1 MSGVLGIVGGTAVLW
16 LLLVGTVRLLQPW
29 LSRVLPHSVRVSA
42 SWYCISVHSER
53 VPSFLRSP
61 RCAAPA
67 TSPPPAATT
76 PSVAELFGD
85 TVVDLL
91 DTASSAVS
99 TVSDDDSDD
108 DDTAVFAAD
117 AQRATQQRPARR
129 GCRAR
134 VLHIVYRLWRL
145 FGLSAR
151 GWNKF
156 YSVGAVVACTLGV
169 LVLVFIFVNPAVAL
183 AYLSRMLRAA
193 HSPAAAAA
201 AAPTLSAPLV
211 TDTATATA
219 TAAAA
224 AAGAAPTL
232 QPVVPGLTFP
242 LNRALLM
249 VAAVALCGVFHEL
262 GHAFAAVVQGYALQA
277 VGVELYL
284 LVVPKFYAD
293 IDGAVQGAPA
303 AQSLR
308 VFCAGVWHN
317 LVMGAAALA
326 LTAVLST
333 AFLDALYTPSAQG
346 PVVTGIPPASP
357 MAAARLALG
366 DALVRVGTCPVSSA
380 ADWDACLT
388 RLSHAQQAH
397 TLPQGFCVPGTR
409 ARRPSHLW
417 NDSELDA
424 MLSRLLLFFKPLLL
438 SRLSHPP
445 FFCLFLVHPAWKEQR
460 GSPTIAQCC
469 KSGYNGYGQCF
480 AVTVSSLLAL
490 LLSPHPT
497 FLSLVFAPSRFVAQQ
512 DRSPV
517 ETSQSASNSSK
528 QFCLE
533 PYAVVAHS
541 AGRCSAHGSECSA
554 ANSSGVCVVPVLPQG
569 QLFVDLTFLP
579 QGSSDPLTVIYAG
592 TLANLWNSRL

>member
-16 LLLVGTVRLLQPW
+16 LLLVGAVRLLQPW
-29 LSRVLPHSVRVSA
+29 LSRVLPHTVRVSA

-67 TSPPPAATT
+67 ASPPPAATT
-76 PSVAELFGD
+76 PSVAEPFGD

-91 DTASSAVS
+91 DTASSALS
-99 TVSDDDSDD
+99 TVSDDDSDDDDDD

-117 AQRATQQRPARR
+117 AQRAAQQRPARR

-134 VLHIVYRLWRL
+134 VLHTVYRLWRL

-169 LVLVFIFVNPAVAL
+169 LVLFFIFVNPAVAL
-183 AYLSRMLRAA
+183 AYLSRMLRTA
-193 HSPAAAAA
+193 HSPAAATAA
-201 AAPTLSAPLV
+201 AATLSAPLV
-211 TDTATATA
+211 TDTATAT
-219 TAAAA
+219 A

-262 GHAFAAVVQGYALQA
+262 GHALAAVVQGYALQA

-317 LVMGAAALA
+317 LVMGAAAFA

-380 ADWDACLT
+380 ADWDACLA
-388 RLSHAQQAH
+388 RLSHAQQAR

-417 NDSELDA
+417 NDKELDA
-424 MLSRLLLFFKPLLL
+424 MLSRLLSFFLSSLL
-438 SRLSHPP
+438 SRLSHHPP
-445 FFCLFLVHPAWKEQR
+445 FFVCSLCIQR
-460 GSPTIAQCC
+460 GRSSVGIPPLPSAAKAATTDMGSASPSQSVPSLPCCCQHTPPFFFFHWFLLHLILWHNRSGRLWKRVKVYPTAQ
-469 KSGYNGYGQCF
+469 SSSVWSHTLLWHTRLAGVLHTGQSAALPTPAASASFLCSRK
-480 AVTVSSLLAL
+480 ASSLW
-490 LLSPHPT
+490 T
-497 FLSLVFAPSRFVAQQ
+497 
-512 DRSPV
+512 
-517 ETSQSASNSSK
+517 
-528 QFCLE
+528 
-533 PYAVVAHS
+533 
-541 AGRCSAHGSECSA
+541 
-554 ANSSGVCVVPVLPQG
+554 
-569 QLFVDLTFLP
+569 
-579 QGSSDPLTVIYAG
+579 
-592 TLANLWNSRL
+592 